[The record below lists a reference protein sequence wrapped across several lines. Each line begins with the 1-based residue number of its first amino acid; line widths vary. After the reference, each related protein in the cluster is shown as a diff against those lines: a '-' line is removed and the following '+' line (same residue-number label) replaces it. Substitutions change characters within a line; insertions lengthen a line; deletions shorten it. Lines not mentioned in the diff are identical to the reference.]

1 MSGLDLD
8 PALRLEAHALLDRLV
23 GEGATFS
30 SGDARRLIALVPMTR
45 ASRFSFVG
53 TLTGRGGRLR
63 GDAAGV
69 GPVDLEGEG
78 RDKRLS
84 WKAPRLYRIGGY
96 EVTHT
101 PGEIGISLMWHET
114 RIDQSGQSCV
124 LVYDAR
130 TGEPREML
138 IARERTLRLLVLRLS
153 YVSYI
158 PWKTPVA
165 G

>member
-45 ASRFSFVG
+45 ASRFSFIG
-53 TLTGRGGRLR
+53 ILTGRGGRLR

-69 GPVDLEGEG
+69 GPVDLEGKG

-84 WKAPRLYRIGGY
+84 WRAPQLYRLGGY
-96 EVTHT
+96 EVTHA

-124 LVYDAR
+124 LVYDAV
-130 TGEPREML
+130 TSEPREML

-158 PWKTPVA
+158 PWKTPVT